1 MAARALGP
9 EAARNHERR
18 VREGFIKKYLSGNA
32 VLDIGY
38 RGGETEAVPITEK
51 AIGVELDYPGYDGV
65 KLPFEDDS
73 QDAVFA
79 SHTLEHIEDYRT
91 ALAEWYRVVKPSGFL
106 VIAVPHQHLY
116 ERKAEPPSRFNA
128 DHRRFYTSRSL
139 LAEVE
144 ESLPLAGYRV
154 RSLRELD
161 DGFNY
166 LTPPQLHAEGSY
178 EIELV
183 LEKLPVPAYVE
194 ALQPPVVAEQTLE
207 FYTSMIL
214 HALQAGKSGRDSKA
228 QEIQNILKGVPLPP
242 FAKLER
248 ALQHALRCDPAIGA
262 FTQDE
267 LKEILRPIVQAA
279 AFDEA
284 FYTNFYEDIGDFVKK
299 GLLASGRAHFL
310 SDGYFEGRFPA
321 PL

>member
-1 MAARALGP
+1 MAERALGP
-9 EAARNHERR
+9 EAARNHQRR
-18 VREGFIKKYLSGNA
+18 VREGFIRKYLSGNA

-38 RGGETEAVPITEK
+38 RGGESEAAPITEK
-51 AIGVELDYPGYDGV
+51 AVGVELDYPGYDGI
-65 KLPFEDDS
+65 KLPFEDSS

-91 ALAEWYRVVKPSGFL
+91 ALAEWYRVVKPSGFM

-139 LAEVE
+139 LAEIE

-166 LTPPQLHAEGSY
+166 QTPPEKHAEGSY

-183 LEKLPVPAYVE
+183 LEKLPIPAYVE
-194 ALQPPVVAEQTLE
+194 ALQAPVVADRTAD
-207 FYTSMIL
+207 FFSSMIL
-214 HALQAGKSGRDSKA
+214 HALHAGKSGRAAKV
-228 QEIQNILKGVPLPP
+228 QEVQTILRGVPLPP
-242 FAKLER
+242 FAKLKR
-248 ALQHALRCDPAIGA
+248 ALDKASRRDPTIEG

-267 LKEILRPIVQAA
+267 LKEILRPIIQTA

-284 FYTNFYEDIGDFVKK
+284 FYTSFYEDIGDFVQK
-299 GLLASGRAHFL
+299 GLLASGRAHYV